1 MDPALRSHLPADSI
15 APLMAA
21 VAASLHN
28 VFLGTGVLVL
38 IGFAMTFVLPRGLSP
53 HHAAADK

>member
-1 MDPALRSHLPADSI
+1 
-15 APLMAA
+15 MAA